1 MVVDLQKAGIWKQTA
16 AWIFDGILTAV
27 LAVGVSVLLAW
38 LLGYD
43 ANAQA
48 MENTYAK
55 YEAQYGIEF
64 NVSAET
70 YEAMTEQEKQN
81 YDAAY
86 DALITD
92 EEALHY
98 YNLVLN
104 QSLIIVTFSLLIA
117 ILALEFAIPLWLGN
131 GQTVGKKIFSLGL
144 IRTDSVKVNPM
155 QLFARALL
163 GKFTVETM
171 IPVYILIMV
180 FFGGMGI
187 VGTMVLLALG
197 VIQLIL
203 LIATRNNS
211 QIHDLV
217 AGTIVVDIASQ
228 TVFRDTEEL
237 IAYTKRIHAERAA
250 RQQY

>member
-1 MVVDLQKAGIWKQTA
+1 MVVDLQKAGIWKRMA
-16 AWIFDGILTAV
+16 AWIFDGILTIV
-27 LAVGVSVLLAW
+27 LAVGVSVLLSG

-43 ANAQA
+43 ANVQT
-48 MENTYAK
+48 MEDIYAK

-64 NVSAET
+64 NVAPEV
-70 YEAMTEQEKQN
+70 YEAMTEQEKLN

-92 EEALHY
+92 EEALRY

-250 RQQY
+250 RQKY